1 MAGSSHA
8 THLLKTDKHGRSNYE
23 TEFPELESVMP
34 YGGLKVMPYRS
45 PAKTTQFKCL
55 RRDIII
61 FREPSRVVFLGGSN
75 DGSSLL
81 YQGNDL
87 LRLLPHAVA
96 RWEGLDG
103 PDRVKFKHGNMKLL
117 HSKGVRFLKW
127 RLRLYVQELAD
138 LFGQSTAEVV
148 YHISI
153 LERLMPGLHKVLPMY
168 YAILNSFLFSAL
180 KAANIRNRSGQSITF
195 RYVNVATQFQCATDR
210 TKLFKPKE
218 VGRGEMVHRTSS
230 AYREIF
236 GMVRQYVL
244 RDLGI

>member
-1 MAGSSHA
+1 MAKVML
-8 THLLKTDKHGRSNYE
+8 LLKSSSFDSTNHS
-23 TEFPELESVMP
+23 TL
-34 YGGLKVMPYRS
+34 L
-45 PAKTTQFKCL
+45 L
-55 RRDIII
+55 DI
-61 FREPSRVVFLGGSN
+61 RPMAVVHVRNVASRCGCKRG
-75 DGSSLL
+75 
-81 YQGNDL
+81 
-87 LRLLPHAVA
+87 
-96 RWEGLDG
+96 
-103 PDRVKFKHGNMKLL
+103 
-117 HSKGVRFLKW
+117 
-127 RLRLYVQELAD
+127 AD